1 MAEVYRRVGRHKI
14 EKLIALH
21 RTVQD
26 DLDRIALDRA
36 ENAEARLAEHRH
48 DGDAQISI
56 DVGDID
62 RYVVLDDERGLM
74 AALSIEFG
82 RAPVPP
88 TEDNPDGRA
97 GMEGLGVL
105 RDAMGMQR
113 KPRRGRR

>member
-26 DLDRIALDRA
+26 DLDDIALGRA
-36 ENAEARLAEHRH
+36 GNAEAGLAAHRH
-48 DGDAQISI
+48 EGHAQISI
-56 DVGDID
+56 EVGDID

-82 RAPVPP
+82 RAPVAP
-88 TEDNPDGRA
+88 TEDNPDGSA

-105 RDAMGMQR
+105 RDAMGVKRQ
-113 KPRRGRR
+113 PRRSRR